1 MIPNHL
7 SPIWTALAPALGNHL
22 WQSTLFAIAA
32 GLLTL
37 ILRKNHARARYWL
50 WLAASVKFLIP
61 LSLLVGLGSHLAWS
75 RDSAGT
81 NAGLYFAMEEISQ
94 PFTQPTMSVIPRAT
108 PSTIASSSL
117 IQLLPALLEALWLC
131 GFLVVVFVWYLRW
144 RRVSIALRNAEP
156 LREGREV
163 EMLRRLERLGGRR
176 KRIEFFLSP
185 ASLEPGI
192 FGMGRPVLVWP
203 KGISEHLGDAHL
215 EAILAHE
222 VWHVRRRDNLAAA
235 LHMLVEAVFWLH
247 PLVWW
252 LGARLIEERERA
264 CDEAVLESG
273 SDRQIHAESI
283 LKICEFCVGSALACV
298 SGVTGADLKNRIA
311 RIMTER
317 VARQLDFSRKLLLS
331 AAGLVAVAVPIAIG
345 LLSATQTR
353 AQSQAQ
359 STATIVPKFEV
370 ASIKPSNGIPMA
382 GFEIVGKPFTGIM
395 WKADRLMATNF
406 TLRGLIRVAYAVQDE
421 QISGGSD
428 WINSEGFDIDAKV
441 GKSVVDEMQ
450 KLGRVHGVSGRT
462 RMLQALLADRFK
474 LSLHSETKEIPVFAL
489 VIAKNGLKLQ
499 EAKPG
504 NTYPNGIKGPAGRP
518 IGAGTLVE
526 PERGKLVGQGVPVSD
541 LVENLSQE
549 LGGRIIV
556 DKTGLKGKYDF
567 TLQVA
572 PDESQSAIF
581 TALQEQLGLKLET
594 QKLPIEVLVIDHA
607 EKPSEPQAQISS
619 APVLLF
625 EEASIKLN
633 KSPSPVPGRHL
644 YGDRFNATSRTI
656 VLIRAAYGSN
666 GRILSGDLAS
676 VQALT

>member
-192 FGMGRPVLVWP
+192 FGIGRPVLVWP

-298 SGVTGADLKNRIA
+298 SGGTGADLKNRIA

-359 STATIVPKFEV
+359 STATLCLSSKSPRSNQAMESPWPGLRSS
-370 ASIKPSNGIPMA
+370 ANPSP
-382 GFEIVGKPFTGIM
+382 
-395 WKADRLMATNF
+395 
-406 TLRGLIRVAYAVQDE
+406 GLC
-421 QISGGSD
+421 
-428 WINSEGFDIDAKV
+428 
-441 GKSVVDEMQ
+441 
-450 KLGRVHGVSGRT
+450 
-462 RMLQALLADRFK
+462 
-474 LSLHSETKEIPVFAL
+474 
-489 VIAKNGLKLQ
+489 
-499 EAKPG
+499 
-504 NTYPNGIKGPAGRP
+504 GRP
-518 IGAGTLVE
+518 
-526 PERGKLVGQGVPVSD
+526 
-541 LVENLSQE
+541 
-549 LGGRIIV
+549 
-556 DKTGLKGKYDF
+556 TG
-567 TLQVA
+567 
-572 PDESQSAIF
+572 
-581 TALQEQLGLKLET
+581 
-594 QKLPIEVLVIDHA
+594 
-607 EKPSEPQAQISS
+607 
-619 APVLLF
+619 
-625 EEASIKLN
+625 
-633 KSPSPVPGRHL
+633 
-644 YGDRFNATSRTI
+644 
-656 VLIRAAYGSN
+656 
-666 GRILSGDLAS
+666 
-676 VQALT
+676 

>member
-1 MIPNHL
+1 
-7 SPIWTALAPALGNHL
+7 
-22 WQSTLFAIAA
+22 
-32 GLLTL
+32 
-37 ILRKNHARARYWL
+37 
-50 WLAASVKFLIP
+50 
-61 LSLLVGLGSHLAWS
+61 
-75 RDSAGT
+75 
-81 NAGLYFAMEEISQ
+81 
-94 PFTQPTMSVIPRAT
+94 
-108 PSTIASSSL
+108 
-117 IQLLPALLEALWLC
+117 
-131 GFLVVVFVWYLRW
+131 
-144 RRVSIALRNAEP
+144 
-156 LREGREV
+156 
-163 EMLRRLERLGGRR
+163 
-176 KRIEFFLSP
+176 
-185 ASLEPGI
+185 
-192 FGMGRPVLVWP
+192 
-203 KGISEHLGDAHL
+203 
-215 EAILAHE
+215 
-222 VWHVRRRDNLAAA
+222 
-235 LHMLVEAVFWLH
+235 
-247 PLVWW
+247 
-252 LGARLIEERERA
+252 
-264 CDEAVLESG
+264 
-273 SDRQIHAESI
+273 
-283 LKICEFCVGSALACV
+283 
-298 SGVTGADLKNRIA
+298 
-311 RIMTER
+311 
-317 VARQLDFSRKLLLS
+317 
-331 AAGLVAVAVPIAIG
+331 
-345 LLSATQTR
+345 
-353 AQSQAQ
+353 
-359 STATIVPKFEV
+359 
-370 ASIKPSNGIPMA
+370 
-382 GFEIVGKPFTGIM
+382 
-395 WKADRLMATNF
+395 MATNF

-644 YGDRFNATSRTI
+644 YGDRFNASSRTI

>member
-1 MIPNHL
+1 
-7 SPIWTALAPALGNHL
+7 
-22 WQSTLFAIAA
+22 
-32 GLLTL
+32 
-37 ILRKNHARARYWL
+37 
-50 WLAASVKFLIP
+50 
-61 LSLLVGLGSHLAWS
+61 
-75 RDSAGT
+75 
-81 NAGLYFAMEEISQ
+81 MEEISQ

-192 FGMGRPVLVWP
+192 FGIGRPVLVWP

-273 SDRQIHAESI
+273 SDRQIYAETI

-581 TALQEQLGLKLET
+581 TALQEQLGLRLET